1 MDISIEKE
9 LSSFKS
15 HIIDHATLSNIL
27 LTLGYARINDKI
39 ADLKRKGMIVSLKSG
54 LYVHTSP
61 LSSNIVSKE
70 IIANNLLGPSYI
82 SFDYALSFYGLI
94 PERVHEVASATT
106 KRSKSFQTDFGVFSY
121 RQISKELY
129 SIGLQ
134 IHSLKNG
141 NFLMA
146 SKEKALCD
154 KVYFTKDISI
164 RTKSAMME
172 FLIND
177 LRIDLDELIDC
188 DMKTLKHYKNIS
200 KSKKIELLA
209 SILEGLKQ

>member
-1 MDISIEKE
+1 MDISIEKA
-9 LSSFKS
+9 LASFKS
-15 HIIDHATLSNIL
+15 HIIDHATLANIL

-54 LYVHTSP
+54 LYVHTST

-70 IIANNLLGPSYI
+70 MIANNLLGPSYI

-94 PERVHEVASATT
+94 PERVHEVTSATT
-106 KRSKSFQTDFGVFSY
+106 KRSKAFQTDFGVFSY
-121 RQISKELY
+121 RQINKEIY
-129 SIGLQ
+129 PIGLQ

-177 LRIDLDELIDC
+177 LRIDLDELINC
-188 DMKTLKHYKNIS
+188 DIETLKHYKNIS

>member
-1 MDISIEKE
+1 MDIAIEKA
-9 LSSFKS
+9 LASFKS
-15 HIIDHATLSNIL
+15 HIIDHATLADIL
-27 LTLGYARINDKI
+27 LTLGYSRINDKI
-39 ADLKRKGMIVSLKSG
+39 ADLKRRGMIVSLKSG

-94 PERVHEVASATT
+94 PERVHEVTSATT
-106 KRSKSFQTDFGVFSY
+106 KRSKAFQTDFGVFSY
-121 RQISKELY
+121 RQINKEIY
-129 SIGLQ
+129 PIGLQ

-177 LRIDLDELIDC
+177 FTNRFR
-188 DMKTLKHYKNIS
+188 
-200 KSKKIELLA
+200 
-209 SILEGLKQ
+209 

>member
-1 MDISIEKE
+1 MDIAIEKA
-9 LSSFKS
+9 LASFKS
-15 HIIDHATLSNIL
+15 HIIDHATLANIL

-94 PERVHEVASATT
+94 PERVHEVTSATT
-106 KRSKSFQTDFGVFSY
+106 KRSKAFQTDFGVFSY

-129 SIGLQ
+129 PIGLQ

-177 LRIDLDELIDC
+177 LRIDLDELINC
-188 DMKTLKHYKNIS
+188 DIETLKHYKNIS

>member
-1 MDISIEKE
+1 MDIAIEKA
-9 LSSFKS
+9 LASFKS
-15 HIIDHATLSNIL
+15 HIIDHATLADIL
-27 LTLGYARINDKI
+27 LTLGYTRINDKI
-39 ADLKRKGMIVSLKSG
+39 ADLKRRGMIASLKSG
-54 LYVHTSP
+54 LYVHTST

-70 IIANNLLGPSYI
+70 MIANNLLGPSYI

-94 PERVHEVASATT
+94 PERVHEVTSATT
-106 KRSKSFQTDFGVFSY
+106 KRSKAFQTDFGVFSY
-121 RQISKELY
+121 RQINKEIYPL
-129 SIGLQ
+129 GLQ

-177 LRIDLDELIDC
+177 LRIDVDELIDC
-188 DMKTLKHYKNIS
+188 DVETLKHYKNIS

>member
-1 MDISIEKE
+1 MDIAIEKA
-9 LSSFKS
+9 LASFKS
-15 HIIDHATLSNIL
+15 HIIDHATLADIL
-27 LTLGYARINDKI
+27 LTLGYSRINDKI

-54 LYVHTSP
+54 LYVHTST

-94 PERVHEVASATT
+94 PERVHEVTSATT
-106 KRSKSFQTDFGVFSY
+106 KRSKAFQTDFGVFSY
-121 RQISKELY
+121 RQINKEIY
-129 SIGLQ
+129 PIGLQ

-177 LRIDLDELIDC
+177 LRIDLDELINC
-188 DMKTLKHYKNIS
+188 DIETLKHYKNIS

>member
-1 MDISIEKE
+1 MDIAIEKA
-9 LSSFKS
+9 LASFKS
-15 HIIDHATLSNIL
+15 HIIDHATLADIL
-27 LTLGYARINDKI
+27 LTLGYTRINDKI

-54 LYVHTSP
+54 LYVHTST

-70 IIANNLLGPSYI
+70 MIANNLLGPSYI

-94 PERVHEVASATT
+94 PERVHEVTSATT
-106 KRSKSFQTDFGVFSY
+106 KRSKAFQTDFGVFSY
-121 RQISKELY
+121 RQINKEIY
-129 SIGLQ
+129 PIGLQ

-177 LRIDLDELIDC
+177 LRIDLDELINC
-188 DMKTLKHYKNIS
+188 DIETLKHYKNIS